1 VRILILAGDADGN
14 IGDQAI
20 RTSTCSLLRRHL
32 PGAQITVVSS
42 RPHEVAAELGVE
54 SVPAGLR
61 GTGALLAAMRRADLV
76 LIGGGGLFQD
86 DDSLLKMPYWA
97 ARALVA
103 RASGAKVAGFAL
115 GVGPLGHGSSR
126 LAAKAAFMAMRH
138 VSVRDPLA
146 RTLVQS
152 LTDQPVHLVP
162 DPAICLEPAG
172 RDEALACLAQAGL
185 PDDGRPLLGVAVR
198 RWFPPRARLIPR
210 KFARRLGQADPQD
223 GPEGQVLVDRL
234 AGLLD
239 RQVERHGVR
248 VLFLPTYCAPSEA
261 DDVLAGKVAR
271 RMHHGDAALVVPL
284 ADARLLKA
292 CTGLCRAFLGG
303 RMHPL
308 ILAAGMGVPLVG
320 LGYNPKFNGF
330 AELLGAGDRVVNVQ
344 ALVEGDA
351 AGRLEELLDQAI
363 AGPIPGRAA
372 VDRCV
377 AAVESGL
384 LRLLADVQASVG
396 ASEVDQQKPEGLR
409 KVW

>member
-1 VRILILAGDADGN
+1 
-14 IGDQAI
+14 
-20 RTSTCSLLRRHL
+20 
-32 PGAQITVVSS
+32 
-42 RPHEVAAELGVE
+42 
-54 SVPAGLR
+54 
-61 GTGALLAAMRRADLV
+61 
-76 LIGGGGLFQD
+76 
-86 DDSLLKMPYWA
+86 
-97 ARALVA
+97 
-103 RASGAKVAGFAL
+103 
-115 GVGPLGHGSSR
+115 
-126 LAAKAAFMAMRH
+126 MAMRH
-138 VSVRDPLA
+138 VSVRDPVA
-146 RTLVQS
+146 RKLVQS

-162 DPAICLEPAG
+162 DPAICLEPAS
-172 RDEALACLAQAGL
+172 REQALACLAQAGL

-198 RWFPPRARLIPR
+198 RWFPPKARLIPR
-210 KFARRLGQADPQD
+210 KFARRLGLADPQD

-261 DDVLAGKVAR
+261 DDVLAGKVAQ
-271 RMHHGDAALVVPL
+271 RMRHADAALVVPL
-284 ADARLLKA
+284 TDARLLKA

-330 AELLGAGDRVVNVQ
+330 AELLGAGDRVVDVR

-351 AGRLEELLDQAI
+351 ESRLDELLDQAL
-363 AGPIPGRAA
+363 AGPGPGRAA
-372 VDRCV
+372 VDRCI

-384 LRLLADVQASVG
+384 VRLLTDVHAVSASG
-396 ASEVDQQKPEGLR
+396 AEPQDAESLR